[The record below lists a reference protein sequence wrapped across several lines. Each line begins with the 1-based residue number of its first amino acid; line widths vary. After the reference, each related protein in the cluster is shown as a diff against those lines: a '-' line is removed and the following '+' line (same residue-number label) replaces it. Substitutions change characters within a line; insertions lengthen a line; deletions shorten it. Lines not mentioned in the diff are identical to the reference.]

1 MFHDALVPFAERR
14 IIKMK
19 KRTAYIGISY
29 PLLYDYRYQ
38 SDKRPN
44 DLLDSPNPII
54 ESPLGLMIFYDEIL
68 FLCRSVCPNNMR
80 NLPYVR
86 FVDELFPDFCFK
98 DLLECADEM
107 RDIIFVDNDLSYEDI
122 KSALNV
128 GWDGI
133 DQHTHGLKIG
143 DIRTAAS
150 PNHNGFLLDLYVFQA
165 LQELYDQDIEL
176 VTNSKYN
183 LGAFNNNSVKA
194 EFIEKII
201 IPGIPNYIGTSGPYH
216 ECMEELRE
224 NKYLKDFRH
233 WVIENHNNIQK
244 AEITEMCDTVEKSIN
259 ETKETLFKKYLEN
272 NSEYSFFKSTA
283 TTLIKTTAGL
293 LYSPISVIDAFA
305 GNIIAGKR
313 ALSAKSVRW
322 QGFVTDSRKIV
333 AEISRLP

>member
-1 MFHDALVPFAERR
+1 
-14 IIKMK
+14 MK

-38 SDKRPN
+38 ADKSPN

-224 NKYLKDFRH
+224 NKYL
-233 WVIENHNNIQK
+233 
-244 AEITEMCDTVEKSIN
+244 TTVGSG
-259 ETKETLFKKYLEN
+259 T
-272 NSEYSFFKSTA
+272 
-283 TTLIKTTAGL
+283 
-293 LYSPISVIDAFA
+293 
-305 GNIIAGKR
+305 
-313 ALSAKSVRW
+313 
-322 QGFVTDSRKIV
+322 RK
-333 AEISRLP
+333 LG

>member
-1 MFHDALVPFAERR
+1 M
-14 IIKMK
+14 
-19 KRTAYIGISY
+19 
-29 PLLYDYRYQ
+29 
-38 SDKRPN
+38 
-44 DLLDSPNPII
+44 
-54 ESPLGLMIFYDEIL
+54 
-68 FLCRSVCPNNMR
+68 
-80 NLPYVR
+80 
-86 FVDELFPDFCFK
+86 
-98 DLLECADEM
+98 
-107 RDIIFVDNDLSYEDI
+107 DNDLSYEDI

-333 AEISRLP
+333 AGTTWGQVLETRDKSSVKRV

>member
-1 MFHDALVPFAERR
+1 M
-14 IIKMK
+14 
-19 KRTAYIGISY
+19 
-29 PLLYDYRYQ
+29 
-38 SDKRPN
+38 
-44 DLLDSPNPII
+44 
-54 ESPLGLMIFYDEIL
+54 
-68 FLCRSVCPNNMR
+68 
-80 NLPYVR
+80 
-86 FVDELFPDFCFK
+86 
-98 DLLECADEM
+98 
-107 RDIIFVDNDLSYEDI
+107 
-122 KSALNV
+122 
-128 GWDGI
+128 
-133 DQHTHGLKIG
+133 
-143 DIRTAAS
+143 
-150 PNHNGFLLDLYVFQA
+150 DLYVFQA

>member
-1 MFHDALVPFAERR
+1 
-14 IIKMK
+14 MK

-38 SDKRPN
+38 ADKSPN

-68 FLCRSVCPNNMR
+68 CLCRSVCPNNMR

-333 AEISRLP
+333 AGTTWGQVLETRDKSSVKRV